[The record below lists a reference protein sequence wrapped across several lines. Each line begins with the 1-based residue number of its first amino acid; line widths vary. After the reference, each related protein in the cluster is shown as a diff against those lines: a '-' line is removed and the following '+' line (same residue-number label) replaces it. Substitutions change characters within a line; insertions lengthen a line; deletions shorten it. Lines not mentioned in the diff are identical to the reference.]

1 MKPPPEHDLDPI
13 QLASRAGPPIV
24 ALGGAFM
31 LDAATTARGAGLGL
45 DLASFYGL
53 GRGAVLGDAD
63 PDVIAAAFPF
73 ISIDVVRAVIPAAR
87 AILPPAQAIGH
98 YAEACRTWG
107 RTHLVG
113 VDGLDRLAALLERIV
128 RAASVTGNPLFAGW
142 RKVPLPDD
150 SEGRAAQLLFVARE
164 HRGGPHLA
172 ALRAGELSALDAIIV
187 GQGPDAAALYGWPA
201 PYPDPEPLRERHAA
215 AVALT
220 DRLVAPDYATL
231 DRAEGNELLDLLHDA
246 LRASGLA
253 GANS

>member
-1 MKPPPEHDLDPI
+1 MNPPPEHDLDPV

-31 LDAATTARGAGLGL
+31 LDDATTAHGAGLGL

-53 GRGAVLGDAD
+53 GRGAVLGDAG

-98 YAEACRTWG
+98 YAEACRAWG
-107 RTHLVG
+107 RAHLTG
-113 VDGLDRLAALLERIV
+113 VAGLDRLATLLERIT
-128 RAASVTGNPLFAGW
+128 RAADVTGNPLFAGW
-142 RKVPLPDD
+142 RMVPLPDD
-150 SEGRAAQLLFVARE
+150 AEGRAAQMLFLARE
-164 HRGGPHLA
+164 QRGGPHLA
-172 ALRAGELSALDAIIV
+172 ALQSVELSPLDAIIV

-201 PYPDPEPLRERHAA
+201 PYPAPEPLQARHAA

-220 DRLVAPDYATL
+220 DRLVAPAYAAL
-231 DRAEGNELLDLLHDA
+231 DRAEGNELLALLQSA
-246 LRASGLA
+246 LVASGVV
-253 GANS
+253 GDTT